1 MKKQAKVVMLAMAVV
16 LMATAAFAA
25 PKVEIKIR
33 AEKAKVTV
41 AKDGTK
47 STKMVLAKSFTP
59 GEVIHY
65 IVLYRNA
72 GNEDATAAVISDPI
86 PQGTVYI
93 PGSASEVGEVSFS
106 IDGGKSYNR
115 PALLTYQT
123 KTASG
128 VEKRVASP
136 EEYTNIRW
144 VINRIP
150 AGSQGKVSF
159 QVKVK

>member
-1 MKKQAKVVMLAMAVV
+1 MLKQAKIVILAMAVV

-33 AEKAKVTV
+33 AEKAKITV

-47 STKMVLAKSFTP
+47 STKMVLAKNFAP

-65 IVLYRNA
+65 IVLYRNT
-72 GNEDATAAVISDPI
+72 GSEDATNAVISDPI

-93 PGSASEVGEVSFS
+93 PGSASETGEVSFS
-106 IDGGKSYNR
+106 IDGGKSFNR

-123 KTASG
+123 RG
-128 VEKRVASP
+128 EKRVASP

-150 AGSQGKVSF
+150 AGAQGKVSF